1 MPLPSSASVARGP
14 RLHDV
19 YDVLR
24 QAILSGQLRP
34 GETMSETKTAER
46 FGVSRTPIRDAFRRL
61 SDEGFLRIVPQV
73 GTFVAPIQLE
83 AVADSQFVRETLE
96 CRTIRLAAERLDPA
110 QARGLER
117 HLIEQERAVAAN
129 DAEAFFASDEAMHA
143 DLIRIAGR
151 PAVWN
156 LILDVKAQLDRVRC
170 LSLQSADWLSMIF
183 GQHRTIVERTCAHDA
198 DGAEEAMREH
208 LRTVFAAIERIAAT
222 NSEFFED
229 NHANPARRMAPV
241 ADVTPTKHR

>member
-1 MPLPSSASVARGP
+1 MPLSSPALTARGP

-24 QAILSGQLRP
+24 HAILSGQLRP
-34 GETMSETKTAER
+34 GETMSETKTAAQ

-61 SDEGFLRIVPQV
+61 SDDGFLRIIPQV

-96 CRTIRLAAERLDPA
+96 CRTIRLATERLDPA
-110 QARGLER
+110 QADVLDR

-129 DAEAFFASDEAMHA
+129 DSERFFAADEAMHA

-151 PAVWN
+151 PAVWTV
-156 LILDVKAQLDRVRC
+156 IQDVKAQLDRVRC
-170 LSLQSADWLSMIF
+170 LSLQRADWLAMIF
-183 GQHRTIVERTCAHDA
+183 DQHRTIIERTRARDA
-198 DGAEEAMREH
+198 DGAEEAMRAH
-208 LRTVFAAIERIAAT
+208 LRTVFAAIEHIAAN

-229 NHANPARRMAPV
+229 SRSGPGR
-241 ADVTPTKHR
+241 